1 MWGIVLVAG
10 AILALILLVVWIV
23 RTGFLLHTAGVDP
36 QFVQTVP
43 DRVRYTSMGGIVLL
57 TAIAATASLTVAL
70 SLVFPG
76 HGWLPFLPV
85 GMLWGAIVL
94 NFDRW
99 IVSSLDYGPLTAEEA
114 GAGQAPRKGSKAVH
128 FLVRFTMAAL
138 VGLVISE
145 PIVLAIFGPEI
156 KQQLNAQHVTD
167 ISQQTAQINAAA
179 NRQIAVVAAPVAS
192 ARAALA
198 AATRNATKAHTI
210 YICEL
215 TAKCH
220 LPQGEI
226 TGVPGPGPQTAQ
238 DFLAWRAAVRQENNA
253 RQALSTATA
262 AAQGKISTIRAQ
274 ATAKIGKATAAILA
288 DNGLLARERALDTLS
303 RQNPGFFLRRMLL
316 WLALM
321 FIDLAPV
328 LLKTFS
334 PPTLSD
340 HLQRSAAVKLARNA
354 TPEAVADSDHESQ
367 KRAIT
372 REHDLEYHQ
381 VVVAADYRRRMVE
394 ADAEPPANGAA
405 LVNGAGPVVANL
417 NGFAAPNGQHRTW
430 RRGGEN
436 GDGVAAGWVIGGRWL
451 VKRPLIDMS
460 HSGRVPLVAADLRRE
475 YPFEVVVK
483 IIAPPPRAEG
493 PQALRERRH
502 AQMEMSLPLGHIH
515 DNLAEVLDCDL
526 DPEHGF
532 YIVTRLYPQ
541 TLEGYLREAV
551 QQDSLTLGQVL
562 TIAVQTLAGLRAAW
576 DRGFVHL
583 DLKPANVALAEDG
596 TVKLIDFGL
605 AQQYQQVNG
614 GNDTTTAARFTPFYA
629 PPEQM
634 ERRDSS
640 WISRNADIRALGAVL
655 YRMLTGF
662 PPLFREALAIGLVDA
677 SGRYRYESYDDIRHL
692 VRSVE
697 PVGVGE
703 LVSYLPEDLDMLV
716 RQWLRIDPQMRC
728 PGTPATMAERAWLQ
742 LAAVHERAQASAEA
756 SFLVGPRVVHEP
768 RTGRLVAQ
776 WRARPAGGGRAWP
789 GPAQSGDTV
798 EGAPAGL
805 VALDVRDA
813 ETVDVQAVD
822 AGAAGPGAFGAGVF
836 EAGVFG
842 AEVFGPRPADAQ
854 AADRGVFGAE
864 VFGPRPAD
872 AETADPQVGG
882 ARAGDGMPEPGGG
895 VAGEPARWDYPERE
909 GDT

>member
-1 MWGIVLVAG
+1 MWGIVLIAG
-10 AILALILLVVWIV
+10 AALALILLIIWII
-23 RTGFLLHTAGVDP
+23 RTGFLLRVAGVDP
-36 QFVQTVP
+36 GLVQTVP

-57 TAIAATASLTVAL
+57 TALAATASLTVAL

-76 HGWLPFLPV
+76 HGWLRFLPV

-114 GAGQAPRKGSKAVH
+114 EAGRPPRKGSKAVH

-156 KQQLNAQHVTD
+156 GQQLNAQHVAD

-179 NRQIAVVAAPVAS
+179 NRQIAVADKPVAAAK
-192 ARAALA
+192 AALA
-198 AATRNATKAHTI
+198 AATRNAAKAHTV

-215 TAKCH
+215 TAQCH

-226 TGVPGPGPQTAQ
+226 TGVPGPGPQTTQ
-238 DFLAWRAAVRQENNA
+238 DFLAWRAAVRQQDRAQLALNA
-253 RQALSTATA
+253 ATATA
-262 AAQGKISTIRAQ
+262 QGKTSTLRAQ
-274 ATAKIGKATAAILA
+274 AAKKINKATATILA

-303 RQNPGFFLRRMLL
+303 RQNPGFLMRRLLL

-334 PPTLSD
+334 PPTLAD
-340 HLQRSAAVKLARNA
+340 HLQRSAAVRLARNA
-354 TPEAVADSDHESQ
+354 MPEAVADSDHESQ

-372 REHDLEYHQ
+372 REHDLEYHEA
-381 VVVAADYRRRMVE
+381 VVAAGYRRRMAE
-394 ADAEPPANGAA
+394 AGIEPPVKRAD
-405 LVNGAGPVVANL
+405 PVIASL
-417 NGFAAPNGQHRTW
+417 NGFAAPNGRPTPW
-430 RRGGEN
+430 RHGGGN
-436 GDGVAAGWVIGGRWL
+436 GDGAMAGWVIGDRWL
-451 VKRPLIDMS
+451 VKRPLTDMS
-460 HSGRVPLVAADLRRE
+460 HAGRLPLVAADLRRE

-483 IIAPPPRAEG
+483 VIAPPPRAEG

-541 TLEGYLREAV
+541 TLEGHLREAV

-562 TIAVQTLAGLRAAW
+562 TIAVQILAGLRAAW

-583 DLKPANVALAEDG
+583 DLKPANVALSEDG

-640 WISRNADIRALGAVL
+640 WISRNADVRALGAVL
-655 YRMLTGF
+655 YRMLTGY
-662 PPLFREALAIGLVDA
+662 PPLFREAQAIGLVDA

-703 LVSYLPEDLDMLV
+703 LVSYVPEDLDMLV
-716 RQWLRIDPQMRC
+716 RQWLRTDPQMRC

-742 LAAVHERAQASAEA
+742 LAAVHERVQASAEA
-756 SFLVGPRVVHEP
+756 GFLVGPRVVHEP
-768 RTGRLVAQ
+768 RTVRLLAQ
-776 WRARPAGGGRAWP
+776 WHARPAGGGRAWP

-798 EGAPAGL
+798 EGVPAGP

-813 ETVDVQAVD
+813 ETIDGEAAGAGAAD
-822 AGAAGPGAFGAGVF
+822 AGAAAAGAGAAGAGAV
-836 EAGVFG
+836 EAGAAN
-842 AEVFGPRPADAQ
+842 AEAV
-854 AADRGVFGAE
+854 
-864 VFGPRPAD
+864 D
-872 AETADPQVGG
+872 AEAVDAEAVGG
-882 ARAGDGMPEPGGG
+882 MPDAAGGGMPDAAGGG
-895 VAGEPARWDYPERE
+895 ADGPAARDYRE
-909 GDT
+909 GEEGT